1 MHESVMQF
9 VAQKCPSVAGKSVL
23 EVGSLN
29 VNGSVRSILEPQ
41 GPSQYLGIDMCDGP
55 GVDRICDVQTYAA
68 REGCISLADGS
79 FVPAPYDFVI
89 SCEMLEH
96 AEDWKGAFRAMCDL
110 LKPGG
115 TLLLTT
121 RGPGFPRHNVP
132 DYWRFTWD
140 VLHRA
145 AAACGLICVETHD
158 DPQVPG
164 VFMIA
169 TKAVMPDAMREPGWV
184 AEGVE

>member
-1 MHESVMQF
+1 MAF
-9 VAQKCPSVAGKSVL
+9 VAQYCPSVAGKSVL
-23 EVGSLN
+23 EVGSAN
-29 VNGSVRSILEPQ
+29 INGSVRTILEPQ
-41 GPSQYLGIDMCDGP
+41 GPSAYVGIDLQKGP
-55 GVDRICDVQTYAA
+55 GVDFDCKVEHFKMSVYA
-68 REGCISLADGS
+68 RQQDFPLA
-79 FVPAPYDFVI
+79 YDFVI

-96 AEDWKGAFRAMCDL
+96 AKDWQGALKAMVDL

-121 RGPGFPRHNVP
+121 RGPGFPRHNAP
-132 DYWRFTWD
+132 DYWRFTYE

-145 AAACGLICVETHD
+145 AIACGLEGVTTHD

-169 TKAVMPDAMREPGWV
+169 TKAIMPDAMREPGWV
-184 AEGVE
+184 AEEAE